1 MAVEIASKNAVYAWL
16 MQTNAATP
24 GGASSTYEVIKFDSG
39 SPQLDADVEYAQ
51 NDTTST
57 VGIMPTRDRS
67 FSDYVSGMPKLNF
80 TMPADLR
87 NLAPLLYL
95 ALGTATEV
103 TTTPFQKVITPYGE
117 TAVPDY
123 SVASH
128 AGVPPLW
135 TLAGYKSDV
144 SSDGFILE
152 NCLLNTLSFSIDFN
166 SRGIGK
172 LAKISGQ
179 FIGNELNYNVDL
191 LSATFTAITS
201 TWLNGNSDLF
211 TLNITGIAS
220 LTGVCVKRYTL
231 TINNNVTSDCKT
243 TGGKANN
250 YKINPEITAEV
261 VIPYN
266 AGTYTMVQG
275 AITDSAESTFTLSKG
290 STGVTGYINIA
301 TKGRI
306 VGNPN
311 PADSGGYQDMTLQ
324 MRCEKPSSGSQCTVT
339 IADAIDRNYPAP

>member
-1 MAVEIASKNAVYAWL
+1 MAREIASKNAVYAWYP
-16 MQTNAATP
+16 QSDAATP

-67 FSDYVSGMPKLNF
+67 FSDNVSGLPKLNF

-123 SVASH
+123 SIASH

-135 TLAGYKSDV
+135 TLSGYKSDV
-144 SSDGFILE
+144 NSDGFILE
-152 NCLLNTLSFSIDFN
+152 NCLLNTLSLSIDFN
-166 SRGIGK
+166 ARGVGK
-172 LAKISGQ
+172 LVRLSGQ
-179 FIGNELNYNVDL
+179 FVGNELNYNVDL
-191 LSATFTAITS
+191 SGATFTAITS
-201 TWLNGNSDLF
+201 TWLNASSDLF
-211 TLNITGIAS
+211 TLNIAGIAS

-266 AGTYTMVQG
+266 AGTYG
-275 AITDSAESTFTLSKG
+275 ALSTATDGIEATFTLSKG
-290 STGVTGYINIA
+290 SSGSTGYVNIA

-311 PADSGGYQDMTLQ
+311 PADSNGYQDMTLM